1 MIKVS
6 RQQKGMM
13 VDTAYDFAPLIGI
26 TSRPGEDGH
35 TWINQRY
42 ADCIIAA
49 GDIPVVLPLSAQ
61 GPAMV
66 PRLLDLVD
74 GLLLTGGGDIAAES
88 FGGKVYEPYS
98 TAEIFLTD
106 MVRDNM
112 EEALCAQAWS
122 SNLPTLAICRGMQL
136 LNISRGGR
144 MVRDVTEQPNTTT
157 TAQVHVAPPFDMPCH
172 TVDLDEHSKLA
183 HIYHS
188 TLLGVNSYH
197 HQAISTPGQGVS
209 IVGWATD
216 GTPEALEC
224 AEKDFVVGVQWH
236 PEILGTQPDLFEA
249 FIDAAATYKAKKAA
263 LSDAQ

>member
-1 MIKVS
+1 M
-6 RQQKGMM
+6 
-13 VDTAYDFAPLIGI
+13 DTAYNSAPLIGI

-49 GDIPVVLPLSAQ
+49 GGIPVVLPLAPQ

-66 PRLLDLVD
+66 SRLLDLVD

-88 FGGKVYEPYS
+88 FNGKVYEPYA
-98 TAEIFLTD
+98 TAEIFFTD
-106 MVRDNM
+106 PIRDNM
-112 EEALCAQAWS
+112 EEALCAEAWER
-122 SNLPTLAICRGMQL
+122 NLPTLAICRGMQL

-144 MVRDVTEQPNTTT
+144 MVRDVSEQPNIVASSQT
-157 TAQVHVAPPFDMPCH
+157 HVAPPFDMPCH
-172 TVDLDEHSKLA
+172 TVDLDANSKLA
-183 HIYHS
+183 HIYSS

-197 HQAISTPGQGVS
+197 HQAISTPGKGVS
-209 IVGWATD
+209 FVGWATD

-236 PEILGTQPDLFEA
+236 PEILGTQPELFEA
-249 FIDAAATYKAKKAA
+249 FITAATNYKKK
-263 LSDAQ
+263 